1 MKKQPKQRAHCIDR
15 SELLAKIVLKAA
27 EREKGCPILDQ
38 VATDLVTASIIRYT
52 QDNRTRESLKT
63 VIQSQLGSLKYL
75 TFLDQILSVASEVYV
90 HKHESEVRG
99 KQDAP
104 KHFWTEEEDIRLYAA
119 IYKLG
124 TGYWPQISQFVGNK
138 RTRIQCYQRWTR
150 VLQPDLTPYWT
161 EEEVAQLIEL
171 ANSKKYSWGHIA
183 TVIKTKSD
191 LQCRYKYSSLAKPIS
206 APSKQPPPPDK
217 QTFTDSDDDAFFLH
231 STASEWLDTIHA
243 FLIPTLNE

>member
-1 MKKQPKQRAHCIDR
+1 MKRQPKQRAQCIDR
-15 SELLAKIVLKAA
+15 SELLAKIIVKTA
-27 EREKGCPILDQ
+27 EREKGSPMLDQ
-38 VATDLVTASIIRYT
+38 SANDLVTESIIKYT
-52 QDNRTRESLKT
+52 QDNMTRESLKT

-75 TFLDQILSVASEVYV
+75 TFLDQILSVASEVFV

-104 KHFWTEEEDIRLYAA
+104 KHFWTQEEDIRLYAA

-138 RTRIQCYQRWTR
+138 CTRIQCYQRWTR

-161 EEEVAQLIEL
+161 EEEVAKLIEL
-171 ANSKKYSWGHIA
+171 ANSKQYSWGHIA

-191 LQCRYKYSSLAKPIS
+191 LQCRYKYSSLVKLSCRPN
-206 APSKQPPPPDK
+206 KQPPPDN
-217 QTFTDSDDDAFFLH
+217 QTFTSSEDDAFFLH
-231 STASEWLDTIHA
+231 STAAEWLDTFHTI
-243 FLIPTLNE
+243 LIPTLTE